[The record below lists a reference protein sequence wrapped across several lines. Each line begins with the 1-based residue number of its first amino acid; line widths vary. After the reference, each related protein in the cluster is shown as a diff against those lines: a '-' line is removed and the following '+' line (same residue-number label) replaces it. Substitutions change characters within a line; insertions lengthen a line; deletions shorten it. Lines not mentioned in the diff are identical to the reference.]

1 MKVTLEQL
9 AEKLDR
15 LETKVE
21 LLQEDVAKGK
31 GAVSFLMWL
40 GGIAAIITGYF
51 GVNNDTNGTN

>member
-15 LETKVE
+15 LEVKVE
-21 LLQEDVAKGK
+21 SLQEDVAKGK

-40 GGIAAIITGYF
+40 GGIATVIIGYF
-51 GVNNDTNGTN
+51 WSNK

>member
-21 LLQEDVAKGK
+21 SLQADVAKGK
-31 GAVSFLMWL
+31 GAVSLLMWL
-40 GGIAAIITGYF
+40 GGVAAIIIGYF
-51 GVNNDTNGTN
+51 WGDK

>member
-15 LETKVE
+15 LESKVE
-21 LLQEDVAKGK
+21 KLQDDVSRGK

-40 GGIAAIITGYF
+40 GGIGAIIAGYF
-51 GVNNDTNGTN
+51 YTK

>member
-21 LLQEDVAKGK
+21 SLQEDVAKGK
-31 GAVSFLMWL
+31 GAVRFRMWL
-40 GGIAAIITGYF
+40 GGIATIIVGYF
-51 GVNNDTNGTN
+51 WSK

>member
-21 LLQEDVAKGK
+21 SLQEDVAWY
-31 GAVSFLMWL
+31 SRNYYWIFLE
-40 GGIAAIITGYF
+40 
-51 GVNNDTNGTN
+51 

>member
-21 LLQEDVAKGK
+21 SLQEDVAKGK

-40 GGIAAIITGYF
+40 GGIATVVLGY
-51 GVNNDTNGTN
+51 VWSK